1 MLNNFTLTVSLLY
14 IIVLLLRMNGKVLI
28 VDDNQSV
35 LTALEMLLQSEFDE
49 VYTLKNPANLI
60 TSIQQNQVDVIL
72 LDMNFKAGIN
82 TGNEGIH
89 WLRRIYET
97 DSTISVVLITAYGDV
112 ELAVKAVKEG
122 AFDFILK
129 PWDNTK
135 LISTLNAALKL
146 RTSKLENKGLRE
158 KTKNL
163 TQEITPP
170 EQIIIGQSAS
180 MKEVFDLIKKVAIT
194 DANVLLTGENGTGKE
209 VIAREIHRISVR
221 SQEIMVGLDMGA
233 ISETLFDSELFG
245 HMKGSFTDAK
255 EDRAGKFETAN
266 KGTLFLDEIGNLTIG
281 LQAKILAALQNRM
294 VTRIGSNTPIP
305 IDIRLISATNR
316 DLPKMIADGLFRED
330 LLYRINTIT
339 IEIPPLRERGSDV
352 LLLAGFYLNK
362 YKTKY
367 DKPGLTIRKKAEQR
381 LMDYPWPGNVREL
394 QHCIE
399 RAVILADKDEIDE
412 NNLALNSQVQQA
424 GSFSNQTFEEME
436 KQMIIASIEKEH
448 RNMSAVAKSLGITRP
463 TLYKKMKRY
472 DIK

>member
-1 MLNNFTLTVSLLY
+1 M
-14 IIVLLLRMNGKVLI
+14 
-28 VDDNQSV
+28 DDNQSV

-49 VYTLKNPANLI
+49 VITLKNPGNLI
-60 TSIQQNQVDVIL
+60 SSIQQNHVDVIL

-158 KTKNL
+158 KTKSL
-163 TQEITPP
+163 TQEFTPP
-170 EQIIIGQSAS
+170 EQTIIGQSAS
-180 MKEVFDLIKKVAIT
+180 MKEVFDLISKVAIT

-209 VIAREIHRISVR
+209 VIAREIHRISLR

-266 KGTLFLDEIGNLTIG
+266 KGTLFLDEIGNLTVG

-294 VTRIGSNTPIP
+294 VTRIGSNTPVP

-316 DLPKMIADGLFRED
+316 DLPKMIGEGLFRED

-362 YKTKY
+362 YGTKY
-367 DKPGLTIRKKAEQR
+367 DKPALKIGKNAEQR
-381 LMDYPWPGNVREL
+381 LMNYPWPGNVREL

-399 RAVILADKDEIDE
+399 RAVILADKAEIDE
-412 NNLALNSQVQQA
+412 NNLALNSHVQQT
-424 GSFSNQTFEEME
+424 GSFSNQTFEDME
-436 KQMIIASIEKEH
+436 KQMIIVSIDKEH